1 MKSYIEEQLKVMIE
15 GEKKNHK
22 TAEEFIDILE
32 NIFQDSDFNFINN
45 EQRFVIV
52 ESELLYSLNTDY
64 SGRELSHYGLWISW
78 DGFIKARNPEHGG
91 IMYLSNLKGV
101 YFWHYINTL
110 LMELPEILR
119 QFENRGNALTEKIKE
134 LSKMCEN
141 ECINISKN
149 A

>member
-1 MKSYIEEQLKVMIE
+1 MKSYIEEQLKAMIE

-22 TAEEFIDILE
+22 AAEEFIDILE
-32 NIFQDSDFNFINN
+32 NVFQDSDFNFINN

-52 ESELLYSLNTDY
+52 ESELLYSLSTDY

-78 DGFIKARNPEHGG
+78 DGFIKARNPHNGG
-91 IMYLSNLKGV
+91 IVYLSDLKGV
-101 YFWHYINTL
+101 YFWYYINTL

-119 QFENRGNALTEKIKE
+119 QFESRGKKLADKIKE
-134 LSKMCEN
+134 FYEMCD
-141 ECINISKN
+141 N